1 MKHTQLPTLPVERAT
16 GLSETYIYDGNAHTA
31 ADTSALQMESD
42 DTQSLLAKRH
52 GTISEGSFTA

>member
-16 GLSETYIYDGNAHTA
+16 GLPETYTYNEDAHTS
-31 ADTSALQMESD
+31 ADTSALQVEPD

-52 GTISEGSFTA
+52 GTISEGSVTA